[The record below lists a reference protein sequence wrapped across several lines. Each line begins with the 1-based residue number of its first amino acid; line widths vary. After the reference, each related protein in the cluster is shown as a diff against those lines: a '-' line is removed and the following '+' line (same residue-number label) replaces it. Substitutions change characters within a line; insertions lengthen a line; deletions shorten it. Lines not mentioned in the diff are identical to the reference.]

1 MKKLFQFVG
10 FLVCMGAVLSLLFYC
25 GPFSKFIDDK
35 EPIGKDAIL
44 LINLDGIILDGKK
57 FLEDLKEYRE
67 RDEIKGI
74 LVHIDSPGGV
84 VGPSQ
89 EMYAELKKVR
99 EELKKPVI
107 VHSSGVLASGAYYT
121 AVGADKIIVNPG
133 TLMGSIG
140 VIMEF
145 VNLEGL
151 YSWAKINRYVL
162 KTGKFKDTGADYRS
176 MTDDEKK
183 YMQGVMDEVWGQFK
197 TAVAQGRNLSPD
209 FVNEYSDGRI
219 FTGETGVKLGFADQ
233 VGTLS
238 DAEKVI
244 GELTGLGAKPEIFEV
259 PKRRPSILQF
269 LMEEDMYDEAVFKK
283 VFSSE
288 MLRMKLA
295 GKLLFIMP
303 GSWMN

>member
-1 MKKLFQFVG
+1 MKKFFQFIG
-10 FLVCMGAVLSLLFYC
+10 FLVCLGVILSLFFAW
-25 GPFSKFIDDK
+25 GPFSGFFN
-35 EPIGKDAIL
+35 GKDRIEKNAIL
-44 LINLDGIILDGKK
+44 LVNLDGIILDGKK
-57 FLEDLKEYRE
+57 FLEDLKKYGDRE
-67 RDEIKGI
+67 EIKGI
-74 LVHIDSPGGV
+74 LVSIDSPGGV

-89 EMYAELKKVR
+89 EMYSELRKIR
-99 EELKKPVI
+99 EELKKPVV

-151 YSWAKINRYVL
+151 YNWAKINRYVL
-162 KTGKFKDTGADYRS
+162 KTGKYKDTGADYRS
-176 MTDDEKK
+176 MTEDEKK

-197 TAVAQGRNLSPD
+197 TAVAQGRNLSPE
-209 FVNEYSDGRI
+209 FVNEYADGRI
-219 FTGETGVKLGFADQ
+219 FTGESGVKLGFADQ

-238 DAEKVI
+238 DAVKTI
-244 GELTGLGAKPEIFEV
+244 GQMTGLGDKPELFEV
-259 PKRRPSILQF
+259 PKRRPNILQY
-269 LMEEDMYDEAVFKK
+269 LVSGDLYEEGIFKK
-283 VFSSE
+283 AFGSE

-303 GSWMN
+303 GSWIN